1 MLQIRLK
8 LTDNFFAPKYNPI
21 PYFSQKSSREGWV
34 HDKHWLQLRPTRQ
47 TSKTKNQTALSYR
60 YSEEVAYT
68 LQKCKLLHLHAKS
81 QFALKWQ
88 WAPAGSQIRF
98 YCWRKKFR
106 CYIRTGAKTGSF
118 NDGALETGITETG
131 GFYPKSSKGNAAPC
145 KCCNKITTKSNPLQ
159 HDKSIQSL
167 NLVRYFH

>member
-88 WAPAGSQIRF
+88 RAPAGSWTSGFIAEEKSLDVTSGLEPKLEALMMEH
-98 YCWRKKFR
+98 WR
-106 CYIRTGAKTGSF
+106 
-118 NDGALETGITETG
+118 
-131 GFYPKSSKGNAAPC
+131 
-145 KCCNKITTKSNPLQ
+145 
-159 HDKSIQSL
+159 
-167 NLVRYFH
+167 LV